1 VSPGYIVSLVIAGLS
16 IVGTFVAFFVLLIVE
31 AVGGLGES
39 DKYGR
44 VPVPGEAT
52 IELPRGEASIFYEEA
67 VSLGEDESL
76 VAPRGLDYS
85 VRSAGGGPPLA
96 KKGEGGF
103 DEEVSDS
110 GTTRSSYAE
119 IDVPRAG
126 PYLVQT
132 SLRGGRAGPM
142 PALTF
147 GEPLSGRIFD
157 KLGYALLGLLGL
169 ALAALIAIVTFTRNR
184 MVRADERVT
193 MPPDQTPK
201 G

>member
-1 VSPGYIVSLVIAGLS
+1 MSPGYIVSLVIAGLS
-16 IVGTFVAFFVLLIVE
+16 IVGTFVAFFVLLIVG

-44 VPVPGEAT
+44 VPIPGKAT
-52 IELPRGEASIFYEEA
+52 IELPQGEASVFYEEA
-67 VSLGEDESL
+67 VSIDENESL
-76 VAPRGLDYS
+76 NAPRGLAYS
-85 VRSAGGGPPLA
+85 VSPAAGGPPLA
-96 KKGEGGF
+96 KKGKGSF
-103 DEEVSDS
+103 DEEVSDG

-119 IDVPRAG
+119 IDVPQAG

-147 GEPLSGRIFD
+147 GEPLSARIFD

-169 ALAALIAIVTFTRNR
+169 ALAALIAIVTFIRNR
-184 MVRADERVT
+184 LVHADERVT
-193 MPPDQTPK
+193 MPPDQRPK
-201 G
+201 V